1 MICAKCGKHNDED
14 TRFCIECGAN
24 LVEQQQA
31 VTAPAQLP
39 DTNTR
44 QARLED
50 FEITQDASSTAP
62 LSPISGPNDP
72 AVPTAPSFKPT
83 SRLGQSNQRTADAGG
98 SVPASAYYAGRQ
110 VPGQNNPLRAQPAM
124 ANNYPGTQ
132 MPPIS
137 RTPNSTTKDG
147 KTPYI
152 IIAAIAGAAF
162 LLCLAAFIT
171 YSMGLWGARSPS
183 SPNAPSASSSVTP
196 SSTSPSSSASHTAIG
211 FDTNGLN
218 AIVNGVSTTDVAVA
232 ATVDGNTAASAGEN
246 TYSSQQADKQF
257 VAAGLYLPIYLQARA
272 QNNAS
277 ALTSATAMMQNMD
290 NSAGN
295 DAIAALGGLDAVSQW
310 SAQQGYAQTSFAR
323 DLGDVQAS
331 AAGYENRSSAS
342 DASRMLSAA
351 QNEGA
356 TELMNYDLASDGVSI
371 PAGVSVNAHRGMGIQ
386 NTYNYFITM
395 SKGSTSISL
404 AVMTQSQG
412 KERTAQMTSALLSS
426 MANSFDMK

>member
-331 AAGYENRSSAS
+331 AAGYENRSSAA
-342 DASRMLSAA
+342 DASRMLATA

-356 TELMNYDLASDGVSI
+356 TELMNYDLASDGVRI